1 MSSPVLP
8 EPYQTWITELVGPI
22 EPEHKATCHDCAMV
36 PGKGGPPQQVYY
48 RPELKC
54 CTFYPN
60 LPNFRAGAILRDAEA
75 PGRLH
80 LEKRIA
86 SAPGVTPMFV
96 ARPPLYD
103 LIYRKSLAETSFG
116 TIPKLRCPFLTDEG
130 GCGVWR
136 HRESTCATWFCGF
149 NQGAVGKQ
157 FWSMLRRL
165 LAGIEKEVSS
175 WCLLEL
181 DLGDAA
187 LAYMTSDADRG
198 LDVSDVMDRVWDEEA
213 MAQHLRRWGN
223 WAGRERAF
231 YEEASKLV
239 ESLTWSQVLA
249 LSGARIAAMARSL
262 KVAYGAMAETS
273 LPFALKTNN
282 YRGART
288 ERETTRLIGYSET
301 DPLEVESATAAA
313 LDRFDGRPTDVVLAE
328 TGIDRGTARRLVEH
342 GVLIPLGV
350 RPR

>member
-149 NQGAVGKQ
+149 NQGAVDNRDREHVGEARERGRA
-157 FWSMLRRL
+157 FGPRRSDEL
-165 LAGIEKEVSS
+165 GATQLGHVLGAGEAHHDVRIEKRHQARHVRVAQRRYERLHDVALTGEHGVRRS
-175 WCLLEL
+175 
-181 DLGDAA
+181 AA
-187 LAYMTSDADRG
+187 LHATPRTARELTRCLGRTADDGGDVIERDVEEIVEHERESLRG
-198 LDVSDVMDRVWDEEA
+198 LE
-213 MAQHLRRWGN
+213 
-223 WAGRERAF
+223 
-231 YEEASKLV
+231 
-239 ESLTWSQVLA
+239 
-249 LSGARIAAMARSL
+249 
-262 KVAYGAMAETS
+262 
-273 LPFALKTNN
+273 
-282 YRGART
+282 
-288 ERETTRLIGYSET
+288 
-301 DPLEVESATAAA
+301 
-313 LDRFDGRPTDVVLAE
+313 
-328 TGIDRGTARRLVEH
+328 LVEH
-342 GVLIPLGV
+342 HEEREPDRVCELELLLGIRGGGAV
-350 RPR
+350 IARRQWILAARRARAQHVEADAPDDGRQPSARIGDIARFRAIEP